1 MLTALIVIPLIGA
14 LITLLLPKEN
24 PELVKRFAL
33 GVSIIPLILVAIMWG
48 SFEFGSSEIQF
59 LQDFEWIPSIGASF
73 KVGVDG
79 LSYPMLWLTAI
90 VSALSIIASWNIGHR
105 QKEYFAWMLALQTAM
120 YGVFLALDYLLFF
133 VFWELLLVPMYFI
146 IGIWGGNRREYA
158 AIKFFLYTLVGSAI
172 LLVGI
177 LAVYLATGSQT
188 FDIQAI
194 AQMAQ
199 GIDPRVAFWIFLAFF
214 FGFAV
219 KVPVWP
225 FHTWL
230 PDAHVEAPT
239 GGSMILAGVLLKT
252 GAYAFFRIAYPTFPQ
267 VAADLSLFIGI
278 LGVIGIIYG
287 ALAAMSQQDIKKLVA
302 YSSVSHMGFVI
313 LGLAAGS
320 EMAMNGAMYV
330 MVSHGLISPLM
341 FFLVGSVFYDRTH
354 TRMMGEMGGLFT
366 KMPIAATVMAF
377 AAFANLGLPGLS
389 GFVGE
394 FFTFVGSFGSFRA
407 LVIIAALGLAI
418 TAGYHLWMMQR
429 VLMGKGKTEDH
440 YVDLTGRELVVG
452 VPLMALIVVLG
463 IYPALLLGIMNPAV
477 VTLASRL
484 GGM

>member
-1 MLTALIVIPLIGA
+1 MLTALVVIPLIGA
-14 LITLLLPKEN
+14 LITLALPKEN
-24 PELVKRFAL
+24 PELIKRFAL
-33 GVSIIPLILVAIMWG
+33 LVSAVPLLLVALMLG
-48 SFEFGSSEIQF
+48 GFQFGSAEMQYVV
-59 LQDFEWIPSIGASF
+59 DVDWIPTIGASF
-73 KVGVDG
+73 KLGVDG
-79 LSYPMLWLTAI
+79 LSYPMLWLTGI
-90 VSALSIIASWNIGHR
+90 VSVLAIIASWTINHR
-105 QKEYFAWMLALQTAM
+105 EKEFFAWMLALQTAM

-146 IGIWGGNRREYA
+146 IGIWGGERREYA
-158 AIKFFLYTLVGSAI
+158 AIKFFIYTLAGSAI

-177 LAVYLATGSQT
+177 LAVYLSTGAET
-188 FDIQAI
+188 FDIMAI

-214 FGFAV
+214 IGFAV

-252 GAYAFFRIAYPTFPQ
+252 GAYAFFRIAYPTFPM
-267 VAADLSLFIGI
+267 VAADLSLLIGVLGLIGI
-278 LGVIGIIYG
+278 VYG
-287 ALAAMSQQDIKKLVA
+287 ALAAMAQQDVKKLVA
-302 YSSVSHMGFVI
+302 YSSVSHMGFVM

-320 EMAMNGAMYV
+320 EMAMNGAIYV

-366 KMPIAATVMAF
+366 KMPVAATVMAF

-394 FFTFVGSFGSFRA
+394 FFTLVGSFESLRA
-407 LVIIAALGLAI
+407 LVIIAALGLAV
-418 TAGYHLWMMQR
+418 TAGYHLWMMRR
-429 VLMGKGKTEDH
+429 VLMGTPRTDSA
-440 YVDLTGRELVVG
+440 YADITGRELVVG
-452 VPLMALIVVLG
+452 VPLMALILILG
-463 IYPALLLGIMNPAV
+463 VYPSLLLSVMNPSV
-477 VTLASRL
+477 VTLATRL

>member
-1 MLTALIVIPLIGA
+1 MLTALVVIPLIGA
-14 LITLLLPKEN
+14 LITLALPKER
-24 PELVKRFAL
+24 PELIKRFAL
-33 GVSIIPLILVAIMWG
+33 LVSVIPLALVALMLG
-48 SFEFGSSEIQF
+48 GFEFGSAEMQYVV
-59 LQDFEWIPSIGASF
+59 DVDWIPTIGASF
-73 KVGVDG
+73 KLGVDG
-79 LSYPMLWLTAI
+79 LSYPMLWLTGIVSVLAI
-90 VSALSIIASWNIGHR
+90 VASWTIDHR
-105 QKEYFAWMLALQTAM
+105 EKEFFAWMLALQTAM
-120 YGVFLALDYLLFF
+120 YGVFLALDYVLFF

-146 IGIWGGNRREYA
+146 IGIWGGERREYA
-158 AIKFFLYTLVGSAI
+158 AIKFFIYTLAGSAI

-177 LAVYLATGSQT
+177 LAAYLSTGAQT
-188 FDIQAI
+188 FDILAI
-194 AQMAQ
+194 AQMAS

-214 FGFAV
+214 IGFAV

-252 GAYAFFRIAYPTFPQ
+252 GAYAFFRIAYPTFPG
-267 VAADLSLFIGI
+267 VAADLSLLIGVLGLIGI
-278 LGVIGIIYG
+278 VYG
-287 ALAAMSQQDIKKLVA
+287 ALAAMAQQDVKKLVA
-302 YSSVSHMGFVI
+302 YSSVSHMGFVM

-354 TRMMGEMGGLFT
+354 TRMMSEMGGLFT
-366 KMPIAATVMAF
+366 KMPVAATVMAF

-394 FFTFVGSFGSFRA
+394 FFTLVGSFESLRV
-407 LVIIAALGLAI
+407 LVIIAALGLAV
-418 TAGYHLWMMQR
+418 TAGYHLWMMRR
-429 VLMGKGKTEDH
+429 VLMGTPHTEAAYTDI
-440 YVDLTGRELVVG
+440 TGRELVVG
-452 VPLMALIVVLG
+452 VPLLALILILG
-463 IYPALLLGIMNPAV
+463 VYPSLLLSIMNPSV
-477 VTLASRL
+477 VTLATRL

>member
-1 MLTALIVIPLIGA
+1 MLTALVVIPLVGA
-14 LITLLLPKEN
+14 LITLALPKEK
-24 PELVKRFAL
+24 PDLIKRFSL
-33 GVSIIPLILVAIMWG
+33 VVSVIPLILVALMLG
-48 SFEFGSSEIQF
+48 GFQFGSAEMQYVV
-59 LQDFEWIPSIGASF
+59 DVDWIPTIGASF
-73 KVGVDG
+73 KLGVDG
-79 LSYPMLWLTAI
+79 LSYPMLWLTGIVSVLAI
-90 VSALSIIASWNIGHR
+90 VASWTIDHR
-105 QKEYFAWMLALQTAM
+105 EKEFFAWMLALQTAM

-146 IGIWGGNRREYA
+146 IGIWGGERREYA
-158 AIKFFLYTLVGSAI
+158 AIKFFIYTLAGSAI

-177 LAVYLATGSQT
+177 LAVYLATGAET
-188 FDIQAI
+188 FDIVAIMQA
-194 AQMAQ
+194 AHTV
-199 GIDPRVAFWIFLAFF
+199 DPRVAFWIFLAFF
-214 FGFAV
+214 IGFAV

-267 VAADLSLFIGI
+267 VAADLSLLIGV
-278 LGVIGIIYG
+278 LGLIGIIYG
-287 ALAAMSQQDIKKLVA
+287 ALAAMAQQDVKKLVA
-302 YSSVSHMGFVI
+302 YSSVSHMGFVM

-354 TRMMGEMGGLFT
+354 TRMMGEMSGLFT
-366 KMPIAATVMAF
+366 KMPVAATVMAF

-394 FFTFVGSFGSFRA
+394 FFTLVGSFESLRA
-407 LVIIAALGLAI
+407 LVIIAALGLAV
-418 TAGYHLWMMQR
+418 TAGYHLWMMRR
-429 VLMGKGKTEDH
+429 VLMGTPHTDAP
-440 YVDLTGRELVVG
+440 YVDITGRELVVG
-452 VPLMALIVVLG
+452 VPLMALILVLG
-463 IYPALLLGIMNPAV
+463 VYPSLLLSVMNPSV
-477 VTLASRL
+477 VTLATRL